1 MTTLYAAF
9 NGKIRQLTIP
19 ELFMLRNQPEYA
31 QTIIWADLEAPSE
44 EEEETLLVNF
54 FLFHHLAVEDC
65 QRERLSPHIGDHYP
79 KVEDYQDCLFVIFNP
94 VDKPFE
100 EIDESEDD
108 STFCVHF
115 PTRQMNAFLGSNFLV
130 THHYESST
138 SIDYVRGL
146 CLKNPQTLQR
156 GPDFL
161 FHIIVDKIVDNYTPV
176 IEYFDEQLDD
186 IEISIFQNFQA
197 VTLPK
202 ILSLKKGIIRL
213 RKITTYQREILNRLS
228 RGEFALISNE
238 EMVYYRNVYDH
249 LVRIADLVESYR
261 ENVAGLLEA
270 YLSVNSNRMNQV
282 MKVLTVIST
291 IFLPLT
297 FISSIYGMN
306 FKFMPELDWHYGYFM
321 IWGVIALIGGY
332 MLHFF
337 KKKGWLE

>member
-1 MTTLYAAF
+1 MTTIYAVY

-19 ELFMLRNQPEYA
+19 ELFKLRNQPEYSD
-31 QTIIWADLEAPSE
+31 TVIWADLESPTE
-44 EEEETLLVNF
+44 EEEETLLVSF

-65 QRERLSPHIGDHYP
+65 QRERISPLIGDHYP
-79 KVEDYQDCLFVIFNP
+79 KVEDYHDYLFVIFNP
-94 VDKPFE
+94 VDRPVE
-100 EIDESEDD
+100 EMNETNSDL
-108 STFCVHF
+108 TVCVHF
-115 PTRQMNAFLGSNFLV
+115 PTRQMNAFLSSNFLV

-138 SIDYVRGL
+138 AINYVREL
-146 CLKNPQTLQR
+146 CIKNPQTLGR

-161 FHIIVDKIVDNYTPV
+161 FHLVIDEIVDNYTPV
-176 IEYFDEQLDD
+176 IEYFDEQLDK
-186 IEISIFQNFQA
+186 IEASIFQNFQSE
-197 VTLPK
+197 TLPK
-202 ILSLKKGIIRL
+202 ILSIKKGIIRL

-228 RGEFALISNE
+228 RGEFSLISNE
-238 EMVYYRNVYDH
+238 EMMYYRNVYDH

-306 FKFMPELDWHYGYFM
+306 FRYMPELDWHYGYFL
-321 IWGVIALIGGY
+321 IWGILIAIGGT
-332 MLHFF
+332 MLYLF
-337 KKKGWLE
+337 KRKGWME

>member
-1 MTTLYAAF
+1 MTTLFAVY
-9 NGKIRQLTIP
+9 NGKIRQLSIP
-19 ELFMLRNQPEYA
+19 ELFILRNQPEYSE
-31 QTIIWADLEAPSE
+31 TIIWADLEAPSE

-65 QRERLSPHIGDHYP
+65 QREKLSPHIGDHYP
-79 KVEDYQDCLFVIFNP
+79 KVEDYQDYLFVIFNP
-94 VDKPFE
+94 VDRPIE
-100 EIDESEDD
+100 EFGDSMNESAV
-108 STFCVHF
+108 CVHF
-115 PTRQMNAFLGSNFLV
+115 PTRQMNTFLGVNFLV
-130 THHYESST
+130 THHYEPSSAI
-138 SIDYVRGL
+138 SYVRQL
-146 CLKNPQTLQR
+146 CIKNPQTLQR

-161 FHIIVDKIVDNYTPV
+161 FHIIIDEIVDNYTPV
-176 IEYFDEQLDD
+176 IEYFDQQLDI
-186 IEISIFQNFQA
+186 IEASIFQDFQSA
-197 VTLPK
+197 TLPK
-202 ILSLKKGIIRL
+202 LLGIKKGIIRL

-228 RGEFALISNE
+228 RGEFPLISTE
-238 EMVYYRNVYDH
+238 EMLYYRNVYDH

-306 FKFMPELDWHYGYFM
+306 FHYMPELDWHYGYFFV
-321 IWGVIALIGGY
+321 WGVIAVISGF
-332 MLHFF
+332 MLYFF

>member
-1 MTTLYAAF
+1 MTTLYAVY
-9 NGKIRQLTIP
+9 NGKIRQLSIP
-19 ELFMLRNQPEYA
+19 ELFVLRNQPEFSE
-31 QTIIWADLEAPSE
+31 TIIWADLEAPSE

-79 KVEDYQDCLFVIFNP
+79 KVEDYHDYLFVIFNP
-94 VDKPFE
+94 VDRPIE
-100 EIDESEDD
+100 ESGNPANDAPVCI
-108 STFCVHF
+108 HF
-115 PTRQMNAFLGSNFLV
+115 PTRQMNAFLGNNFLV
-130 THHYESST
+130 THHYEPST
-138 SIDYVRGL
+138 AISYVRQL
-146 CLKNPQTLQR
+146 CKKNPLTLQR
-156 GPDFL
+156 GPDYL
-161 FHIIVDKIVDNYTPV
+161 FHIIIDEIVDNYTPV
-176 IEYFDEQLDD
+176 IEYFDQQLDM
-186 IEISIFQNFQA
+186 IEENIFQNFQS

-202 ILSLKKGIIRL
+202 LLGIKKGIIRL

-228 RGEFALISNE
+228 RGEFPLISTE
-238 EMVYYRNVYDH
+238 EMLYYRNVYDH

-306 FKFMPELDWHYGYFM
+306 FHYMPELDWHYGYFFV
-321 IWGVIALIGGY
+321 WGIIAIISGF
-332 MLHFF
+332 MLYFF

>member
-1 MTTLYAAF
+1 MTTIYSIF
-9 NGKIRQLTIP
+9 NGKIRQLSIP
-19 ELFMLRNQPEYA
+19 ELFILRNQPDFSE
-31 QTIIWADLEAPSE
+31 TIIWADLESPSE

-54 FLFHHLAVEDC
+54 FLFHHLAIEDC
-65 QRERLSPHIGDHYP
+65 QRERISPHIGDHYP
-79 KVEDYQDCLFVIFNP
+79 KVEDYHDYLFVIFNP
-94 VDKPFE
+94 VDRPIE
-100 EIDESEDD
+100 EQDNPNDD
-108 STFCVHF
+108 TTFCVHF
-115 PTRQMNAFLGSNFLV
+115 PTRQMNAFLGKNFLV
-130 THHYESST
+130 THHYEPST
-138 SIDYVRGL
+138 AINYVQRL
-146 CLKNPQTLQR
+146 CIKNPQTLQR

-161 FHIIVDKIVDNYTPV
+161 FHIIIDEIVDNYTPV
-176 IEYFDEQLDD
+176 IEYFDHQLDGL
-186 IEISIFQNFQA
+186 EASIFQNFQSE
-197 VTLPK
+197 TLPK

-228 RGEFALISNE
+228 RGEFTLISSE
-238 EMVYYRNVYDH
+238 EMLYYRNVYDH

-306 FKFMPELDWHYGYFM
+306 FHFMPELEWHYGYFI
-321 IWGVIALIGGY
+321 IWGVIFLIGGM